1 MTSQIKEKKK
11 KCSEGI
17 NTKIYRNLGI
27 TVQLHV
33 VEKILKKSNATYS
46 LNIKGGKVNTLQ
58 QEKFYLDLRRIWDMS
73 NKMIKAMRR
82 PFMRKYQKS

>member
-1 MTSQIKEKKK
+1 MTSHIKLKKKK

-27 TVQLHV
+27 IVQWCNV
-33 VEKILKKSNATYS
+33 VEKILNAIYL

-58 QEKFYLDLRRIWDMS
+58 QEKSHPPLRRIWNMS
-73 NKMIKAMRR
+73 NKMIKAVRR
-82 PFMRKYQKS
+82 PFMRKYPKS